1 MIFVGF
7 FPWETICFSN
17 TIFLIKWFGT
27 WSTWAHTEYIFRK
40 VEHMTEYGKKSLQAI
55 MATRKFSA
63 YSKENIISVKGT
75 SKDAVSGSLFLTLK
89 MDTCSCLKQRQYNT
103 QQDLPS
109 GFKYWNNRTIK
120 KQCQCARVQDEHWE
134 VEKGTSIWKTSGWEP
149 VLLQWMWWSSGTINQ
164 NFAIIQAPRKNK
176 KKEENTKLIF
186 FWK

>member
-17 TIFLIKWFGT
+17 TIFLIKWFGN

-75 SKDAVSGSLFLTLK
+75 SKDAVSGSLYLTLK
-89 MDTCSCLKQRQYNT
+89 MDTCVAV
-103 QQDLPS
+103 
-109 GFKYWNNRTIK
+109 WNGDNSILNRT
-120 KQCQCARVQDEHWE
+120 CQVASNTE
-134 VEKGTSIWKTSGWEP
+134 
-149 VLLQWMWWSSGTINQ
+149 TIEQ
-164 NFAIIQAPRKNK
+164 
-176 KKEENTKLIF
+176 
-186 FWK
+186 